1 MVGLD
6 GRVAVVT
13 GAGSGIGLAV
23 VAALARAGARVIA
36 FERDA
41 STEAAFRDAAGEAGD
56 FVAIDVS
63 DAAAVEA
70 AMGDVAGRAGSVDVL
85 VNSAGIRDI
94 GDALDVSMETWHRV
108 LDVDLSGTFHCCRSA
123 GRLMRAR
130 GAGSIVNISSLAGI
144 LGFKRRAAY
153 TVAKHGV
160 VGLTRVLA
168 AELAPEVRVNV
179 VCPGLIETP
188 LTSAYAADPAM
199 VAAYK
204 AVVPAGRAGA
214 PDEVAD
220 AVLFL
225 AGDGARFV
233 TGVTLPV
240 DGGFSAI
247 GTYDVTGTSAFERTY
262 PVVDEGL

>member
-1 MVGLD
+1 MGD
-6 GRVAVVT
+6 FDERVAVVT

-23 VAALARAGARVIA
+23 AAKLARAGARVTA

-41 STEAAFRDAAGEAGD
+41 STEAAFRDATGGAGEFA
-56 FVAIDVS
+56 AIDVS
-63 DAAAVEA
+63 DAEAVDA
-70 AMGDVAGRAGSVDVL
+70 AMRDVAGRGGSLDVL

-94 GDALDVSMETWHRV
+94 GDALEISMEAWHRV

-123 GRLMRAR
+123 GRLMRAQ
-130 GAGSIVNISSLAGI
+130 GTGSIVNISSLAGI

-168 AELAPEVRVNV
+168 TELAPEVRVNV
-179 VCPGLIETP
+179 ICPGLIDTP
-188 LTSAYAADPAM
+188 LTHAYASDPAM
-199 VAAYK
+199 VAAYR
-204 AVVPAGRAGA
+204 AVVPAARAGT

-247 GTYDVTGTSAFERTY
+247 GTYDVTGESRFEATY
-262 PVVDEGL
+262 SVVEEGL